1 MPVIQVN
8 KEGINIGDADGMCC
22 QCIEIK
28 LGVVI
33 IAVLSIVS
41 TVGNIGWA
49 CSLFNWYNNSSL
61 YGIVALVLTGPS
73 VLSSFFFIKW
83 LTADDQENREKLA

>member
-8 KEGINIGDADGMCC
+8 KEGINIGDEDGMCC

-28 LGVVI
+28 MGVAI

-41 TVGNIGWA
+41 TVGNISWA
-49 CSLFNWYNNSSL
+49 ASLFNWYNSSL

-73 VLSSFFFIKW
+73 VVSSFYFIKW
-83 LTADDQENREKLA
+83 FTSDD